1 LRIDLNEGDVNCNNR
16 TQNNSDFSPIFPK
29 PTAYGYFEAFA
40 GIMFAFGG
48 ASTFPTIQADM
59 ANKASFKWAAVL
71 ALGSMKYFC
80 SNNFIL
86 LTNFKLLN
94 VMQLFIG

>member
-1 LRIDLNEGDVNCNNR
+1 MRIDLNEGDVNCNQTHN
-16 TQNNSDFSPIFPK
+16 TSDFSPIFPK

-59 ANKASFKWAAVL
+59 ANKAMFKWAAVA
-71 ALGSMKYFC
+71 ALGSK
-80 SNNFIL
+80 
-86 LTNFKLLN
+86 K
-94 VMQLFIG
+94 

>member
-1 LRIDLNEGDVNCNNR
+1 MNCDR
-16 TQNNSDFSPIFPK
+16 QPAHNSSHDNSTEPFTPVFPK

-59 ANKASFKWAAVL
+59 ADKTKFKWAAVM
-71 ALGSMKYFC
+71 ALGSKF
-80 SNNFIL
+80 F
-86 LTNFKLLN
+86 
-94 VMQLFIG
+94 

>member
-1 LRIDLNEGDVNCNNR
+1 MDLNNGDIDCQAAN
-16 TQNNSDFSPIFPK
+16 TSGNSSSDEFEPNFPK

-59 ANKASFKWAAVL
+59 ADKRMFKWAAV
-71 ALGSMKYFC
+71 ASLGS
-80 SNNFIL
+80 
-86 LTNFKLLN
+86 
-94 VMQLFIG
+94 